1 MPKSRN
7 RKNHKQ
13 KVKARNQKI
22 QGAIKKY
29 RDNMEN
35 EMKSYLD
42 KLSKLSG
49 MTESLSNEEKS
60 EPVQ

>member
-13 KVKARNQKI
+13 KVKARNQRI

-29 RDNMEN
+29 KDNMEI
-35 EMKSYLD
+35 EMQKYLD
-42 KLSKLSG
+42 KLSG
-49 MTESLSNEEKS
+49 MTESLSNEEVS
-60 EPVQ
+60 GPVQ